1 MRSLDAVRKLDVK
14 TSPNGFGITVSQNQI
29 QTFSPPYLLLLRN
42 RYGLALY
49 AVCSTWGLAGFGFGV
64 IPSCG
69 WPGVA
74 VYYALVR
81 SLVLRKQG
89 RKCAYLPCILDMA
102 S

>member
-1 MRSLDAVRKLDVK
+1 VPQTRS
-14 TSPNGFGITVSQNQI
+14 
-29 QTFSPPYLLLLRN
+29 QTFSPVCLLSLRN

-49 AVCSTWGLAGFGFGV
+49 ALHSTWGLAEFGFGG

-74 VYYALVR
+74 VYYTLVLA
-81 SLVLRKQG
+81 LVLRKQG

-102 S
+102 ILTDKGQRIFGRQIDHTLDPG